1 MRRDRS
7 RGWDLKTSQCD
18 VIAVPGVGEVVVCRG
33 LVHGPTLLELL
44 SPRRLHRDLD
54 GVEALAPCR
63 RAPGTQVSAAGK
75 HLALGLQEA
84 PSTETSASPSLSQGW
99 VPVKETE
106 KVSIVCAAH
115 VEVPYYLF
123 PFAENQ
129 VSGLSAVAHRKV
141 QQRGGMSW
149 RGLDK
154 RTRRR
159 AGG

>member
-1 MRRDRS
+1 MALPCWS
-7 RGWDLKTSQCD
+7 
-18 VIAVPGVGEVVVCRG
+18 
-33 LVHGPTLLELL
+33 L
-44 SPRRLHRDLD
+44 SPLRRLHRVLD

-63 RAPGTQVSAAGK
+63 GAPGTQVSATGK

-84 PSTETSASPSLSQGW
+84 PNTEASASLSLSQGW

-123 PFAENQ
+123 PFAGNQ
-129 VSGLSAVAHRKV
+129 VSGLRAVAHRTV
-141 QQRGGMSW
+141 QQRGVLGW
-149 RGLDK
+149 RGFDK
-154 RTRRR
+154 CTRRR